1 MIGFIFKGKDMKDK
15 TGLQITTTTF
25 KFGYEHLPNNDSKDG
40 DKNVIDTKQESEDT
54 QINEDESNETINPVE

>member
-1 MIGFIFKGKDMKDK
+1 MKNK

-25 KFGYEHLPNNDSKDG
+25 KFSYDQPSNSDSKG
-40 DKNVIDTKQESEDT
+40 AGENVTDAKQESEDA